1 VLYVD
6 LFDSKAIAM
15 FAYDLEA
22 RSLLVG
28 FKTGGVY
35 AYQDVPRA
43 TFELF
48 RKAASKGQFFR
59 LTIRDRFAARRV
71 SPSEAAAIARLHAH
85 GDDAAAPG
93 DPRVDIAAVERPRRA
108 AVFF

>member
-1 VLYVD
+1 MLYVD

-43 TFELF
+43 IFDRF
-48 RKAASKGQFFR
+48 RQAQSKGQFFQS
-59 LTIRDRFAARRV
+59 TIRDRFVARRL
-71 SPSEAAAIARLHAH
+71 SQSEAAAVARLHAH
-85 GDDAAAPG
+85 AADCAP
-93 DPRVDIAAVERPRRA
+93 PAVVRVDIATLERPWKA